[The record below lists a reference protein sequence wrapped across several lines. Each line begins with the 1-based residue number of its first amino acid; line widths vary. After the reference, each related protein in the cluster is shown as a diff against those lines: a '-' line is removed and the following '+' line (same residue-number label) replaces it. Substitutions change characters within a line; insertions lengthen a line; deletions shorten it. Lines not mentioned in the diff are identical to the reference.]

1 MVAIYYIFNIYI
13 YIYVYY
19 VSKLLSLVPDDAFPL
34 GQVPLALYA
43 LVQEQRK
50 REEERTRLRRAAR
63 LRKKVVEY
71 LPFGRR

>member
-1 MVAIYYIFNIYI
+1 M
-13 YIYVYY
+13 YY

-34 GQVPLALYA
+34 GHVPLALYA

-50 REEERTRLRRAAR
+50 REEERARLRRAAR

-71 LPFGRR
+71 LPLGRR